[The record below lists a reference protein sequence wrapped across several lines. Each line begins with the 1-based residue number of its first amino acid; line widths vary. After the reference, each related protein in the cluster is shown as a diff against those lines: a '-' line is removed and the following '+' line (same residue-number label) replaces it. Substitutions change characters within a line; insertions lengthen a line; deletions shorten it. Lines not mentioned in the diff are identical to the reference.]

1 MTDHNPHFAAYLR
14 DSGGDDQDLSIPQ
27 QEEAIRAWCAERGIV
42 LTRVYKDQARPGSSI
57 VGREAFLE
65 MVQHFRSPDCRER
78 GVIIWKYSRF
88 ARDIDDA
95 QYYKAALRRSGYEI
109 ISIKDTIPDGI
120 NGRLFEAAI
129 DWMNARFLLD
139 LSADV
144 KRGQR
149 HLLEQ
154 YGAIGG
160 VPPRGF
166 KREPVH
172 ISTRRDGRP
181 HVVHRWVPDPE
192 WLDRVR
198 LAWQMRA
205 EGASYHK
212 INQAAG
218 LYHSLNSYKT
228 FFSNRLYIG
237 ELVAGESVIED
248 YCDPIIDRAVWD
260 AVQRLNT
267 KNARYA
273 HIRTG
278 AHNHPSRGVSSFLLS
293 GMAYCAQCGA
303 PLNGEVIAFK
313 NQKHYAYYSCSRAQ
327 RHAGCTAR
335 KVPKETLERAV
346 VETLRDF
353 VLRPENLQALQDQIK
368 QQNSGKIGEISA
380 QKHVQ
385 ERLLQQIR
393 QKIDNLVDLLAT
405 QGTTAHSLLKKLDEM
420 EQKETETLSEIARL
434 NNLSIEAPPDLTAE
448 DVARLSERARL
459 LLDET
464 DPETL
469 REILSGLI
477 ERVTAERDGDIVR
490 GMVHYYYPP
499 PDKKKDLCLN
509 RKPPWGHNL
518 QINNLFHT
526 IFLSDS
532 SLAS

>member
-1 MTDHNPHFAAYLR
+1 MSDKSHYVAYLR
-14 DSGGDDQDLSIPQ
+14 DSGGDDQDLSISQ
-27 QEEAIRAWCAERGIV
+27 QEEAVRAWCVERGIV
-42 LTRVYKDQARPGSSI
+42 LTQVYKDQARPGSST

-65 MVQHFRSPDCRER
+65 MVQHFRAPDCRER

-109 ISIKDTIPDGI
+109 VSIKDSVPDGI

-181 HVVHRWVPDPE
+181 HIVHRWVPDPE

-237 ELVAGESVIED
+237 ELVAGETVIEN
-248 YCDPIIDRAVWD
+248 YCDSIIDRTVWD

-267 KNARYA
+267 KNARYTSL
-273 HIRTG
+273 RG
-278 AHNHPSRGVSSFLLS
+278 SENPDHPRRSGSNFILS
-293 GMAYCAQCGA
+293 GLVFCAQCGA
-303 PLNGEVIAFK
+303 PMNGEVIAFK
-313 NQKHYAYYSCSRAQ
+313 NQKRYTYYSCSRAQ

-335 KVPKETLERAV
+335 KVPKEILERAV

-353 VLRPENLQALQDQIK
+353 VLRPESLQARQDQIK
-368 QQNSGKIGEISA
+368 QQNSGKIEEIAA
-380 QKHVQ
+380 QKRVQ

-393 QKIDNLVDLLAT
+393 QKIDNLTDLLAT
-405 QGTTAHSLLKKLDEM
+405 QGTTARSLLIKLDEM
-420 EQKETETLSEIARL
+420 EQKETETLSELARL
-434 NNLSIEAPPDLTAE
+434 TNLSIESPPDLTAE
-448 DVARLSERARL
+448 DVTHLSERVRL

-477 ERVTAERDGDIVR
+477 ERVTAERDGNIVR
-490 GMVHYYYPP
+490 GMVHYFFMPKPPAALGAYPYRHKILTTP
-499 PDKKKDLCLN
+499 FQIIYKKKP
-509 RKPPWGHNL
+509 RH
-518 QINNLFHT
+518 
-526 IFLSDS
+526 
-532 SLAS
+532 